1 MDTTMA
7 SKVSICNLINTET
20 TTIKQPIFEFKTE
33 LFTGIKTWDGISYFN
48 ALLART
54 SEQAQWV
61 DDNATADQKTAL
73 WNQFL
78 HVFNGYLEYS
88 ATLFGKKITLEQL
101 SQSLQTALPS
111 KADDEEDI
119 GRTFKNANF
128 QFSKFLKELNLQNSK
143 RIYAIE
149 ALYASIFLSG
159 CRNQLPT
166 DSSKDLPPERKS
178 DYRKEQYQQAI
189 DAESPTALLIAELVR
204 WVNDL
209 DMLPEQSKKMIWKE
223 CSSIWCFGNFDRKSF
238 RRTIKKWRSGLLDNM
253 HNIFILSDVLCHHSL
268 TDFASAKIN
277 SWTRI
282 LRAHSKKPTD
292 LPEVPV
298 SPQPSLE
305 ASSPAPEKE
314 EALRLPPIDQLMLSI
329 EQQESSK
336 QQPTT
341 RAKSWSFSHSLASLT
356 SVLRTSEA
364 KVDLPSLTPPS
375 VEAQK
380 PTSKSLVPSSIAPVP
395 VTTTE
400 VVAPTPNTIQINPTT
415 IDITENSTIKS
426 SPSITNLNAAC
437 QGSKTGSKPAP
448 ANENL
453 TLMSSIIQ
461 SPQTLSMIFNSE
473 RIRHRQKRSFWK
485 TIQPPPA
492 PQPVLQ
498 NTKMARKTV

>member
-7 SKVSICNLINTET
+7 SKVSICNLINTEIT
-20 TTIKQPIFEFKTE
+20 TVKPFEFKTE

-54 SEQAQWV
+54 TEQAQWV

-88 ATLFGKKITLEQL
+88 ATLFGKKISLEQL
-101 SQSLQTALPS
+101 SQSLQSPFPS
-111 KADDEEDI
+111 KTDEEDDV

-128 QFSKFLKELNLQNSK
+128 QFSKFLKELNLRNLK
-143 RIYAIE
+143 RICAIE

-159 CRNQLPT
+159 CRNQLPS

-178 DYRKEQYQQAI
+178 AYRKEQYQQAI
-189 DAESPTALLIAELVR
+189 DAESPTASLIVELVR

-209 DMLPEQSKKMIWKE
+209 DTLPEQSKKMIWRE
-223 CSSIWCFGNFDRKSF
+223 CSSIWCFGNYDRKSF

-277 SWTRI
+277 SFSRI

-292 LPEVPV
+292 LPEVSV
-298 SPQPSLE
+298 TPQPSLE
-305 ASSPAPEKE
+305 PASPVPEKE
-314 EALRLPPIDQLMLSI
+314 EALRLPSIDLLMLSI
-329 EQQESSK
+329 DQHESSK
-336 QQPTT
+336 QQPVA
-341 RAKSWSFSHSLASLT
+341 RAKSWSFSNSFASFT
-356 SVLRTSEA
+356 SALRTSEA
-364 KVDLPSLTPPS
+364 KVDLPSLTPTALE
-375 VEAQK
+375 VQK
-380 PTSKSLVPSSIAPVP
+380 PASQSPTIVPVPS
-395 VTTTE
+395 TTTE
-400 VVAPTPNTIQINPTT
+400 VVSPTPNTIQMNSQPTDSDHS
-415 IDITENSTIKS
+415 ILKS
-426 SPSITNLNAAC
+426 SPSINNLNAIC
-437 QGSKTGSKPAP
+437 QGSKTSPKPAP

-453 TLMSSIIQ
+453 ALVSTIMQ